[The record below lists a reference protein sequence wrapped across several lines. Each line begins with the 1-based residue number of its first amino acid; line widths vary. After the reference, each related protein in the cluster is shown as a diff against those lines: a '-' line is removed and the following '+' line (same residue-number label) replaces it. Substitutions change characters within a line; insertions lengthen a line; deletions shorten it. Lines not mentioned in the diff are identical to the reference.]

1 MAAEPSAATY
11 YSGPLQLIQ
20 IDEDGKCHLQENAVA
35 ILNQIPGRLAV
46 VGIAG
51 LYRTGK
57 SFLLNRLLGLQDGF
71 EIGPTVNPCTK
82 GLWIWEQPVQLA
94 PDYHCILIDTEG
106 LGSTQRTASCDM
118 QILSLCILLSSYFI
132 YNSIGAIDEQAAP
145 MQWDLIASYPDV
157 PHKNHAKISIK
168 P

>member
-1 MAAEPSAATY
+1 MVGLEIRALADLAARFFKRSC
-11 YSGPLQLIQ
+11 
-20 IDEDGKCHLQENAVA
+20 EDGKCHLQENAVA

-71 EIGPTVNPCTK
+71 EIGPSVNPCTK
-82 GLWIWEQPVQLA
+82 GLWIWGQPVQLA
-94 PDYHCILIDTEG
+94 PDYYCILIDTEG
-106 LGSTQRTASCDM
+106 LGSTQRSASCDM

-145 MQWDLIASYPDV
+145 TAT
-157 PHKNHAKISIK
+157 AR
-168 P
+168 

>member
-1 MAAEPSAATY
+1 
-11 YSGPLQLIQ
+11 
-20 IDEDGKCHLQENAVA
+20 LQENAVA

-71 EIGPTVNPCTK
+71 EIGPSVNPCTK
-82 GLWIWEQPVQLA
+82 GLWIWGQPVQLA
-94 PDYHCILIDTEG
+94 ADYHCILIDTEG
-106 LGSTQRTASCDM
+106 LGSTQRSASCDM

-132 YNSIGAIDEQAAP
+132 YNSMGAIDEQVA
-145 MQWDLIASYPDV
+145 WKDFFGK
-157 PHKNHAKISIK
+157 KNHQVNETKR